1 MDKFYREIEEILNE
15 IYFTITNENCILN
28 VVELKKIFKLEFDI
42 NDIKY
47 Q

>member
-28 VVELKKIFKLEFDI
+28 VIELKKIFELEFDI